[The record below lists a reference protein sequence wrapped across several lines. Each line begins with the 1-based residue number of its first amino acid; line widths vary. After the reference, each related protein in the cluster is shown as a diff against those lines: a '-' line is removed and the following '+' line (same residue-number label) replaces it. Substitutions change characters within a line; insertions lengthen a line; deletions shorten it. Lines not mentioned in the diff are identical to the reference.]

1 MKLFVNA
8 NIVKVTVSEV
18 LGRFSVYGEYLRFVK
33 ERLPASAFEFA
44 TAAWH

>member
-1 MKLFVNA
+1 MKFFANA

-18 LGRFSVYGEYLRFVK
+18 LERSRVYGEYLRSVK